1 MVVQNHKKY
10 KIPTRPSAVASGKPQ
25 SNPWA
30 DQEVIKRSPFEAAT
44 DWLVNAHSP
53 KGLMVIGWSV
63 LLSSQILNAGFW
75 ISVCAGAGA
84 ISTIMAALTPDLM
97 ALGAALAGLGI
108 SLGSSLFQGYPIV
121 QSRAKDNIF
130 SELMSIAFKPK
141 TSSIPGNVDPEREHD
156 YNNATTR
163 FNRFMRKMGK
173 FSTIGEIIAGVL
185 FMGAVFGGGM
195 GALLSLAVFVFS
207 IIGSQVGLSMI
218 VNARN
223 VALDSHGR
231 HAVKKLNSKA
241 RSEAFK
247 AIR

>member
-1 MVVQNHKKY
+1 MVAQSHRKFRV
-10 KIPTRPSAVASGKPQ
+10 PTRSSSTTSNKPPA
-25 SNPWA
+25 NPWA
-30 DQEVIKRSPFEAAT
+30 DQEVIKRSPFEMAT

-53 KGLMVIGWSV
+53 KGLMVLGWSA
-63 LLSSQILNAGFW
+63 LLSSQVLNAGFW

-84 ISTIMAALTPDLM
+84 IQTIMAALSPSLM
-97 ALGAALAGLGI
+97 AVGAVLAGLGI
-108 SLGSSLFQGYPIV
+108 SFGSSLFQGYPIV

-130 SELMSIAFKPK
+130 SELMAFAFKPK
-141 TSSIPGNVDPEREHD
+141 TSSIPGGVDPDREHD

-173 FSTIGEIIAGVL
+173 FSTIGEIIAGIL
-185 FMGAVFGGGM
+185 FMGAIFGGGL
-195 GALLSLAVFVFS
+195 GALLSLGVFGFS
-207 IIGSQVGLSMI
+207 IVGSQIGLAMI

-231 HAVKKLNSKA
+231 HAVRKLESKA
-241 RSEAFK
+241 RSEVLK